1 MGDAQLDYLFHH
13 IFLPIQLPQRSDSH
27 NGQGDRALVDALLE
41 SIDAFRGGNDHAYYQ
56 QWSVRSDPSSTTATD
71 RTLIR
76 STIQRSLRTFGRLHS
91 KSKSLSRTSLE
102 TAFRDAANGEI
113 IILHIALQNSALLI
127 QKKQIGYVVETFET
141 SPQSADVLAAQG
153 ALEWDFPSR
162 AVVIPFDNFEDY
174 SFRDELA
181 TFLEKASVEPVKQ
194 YTATTLK
201 AGSNAYES
209 RDTTFPAII
218 GQLLITILEVAGR
231 KLTPTL
237 TRKRVRDEVCWADGA
252 ENPWRRSPT
261 WLVLRVSI
269 QRILCSLLGAHGTLH
284 YKFFMC
290 SLMASLCHKFC
301 IPDSFPADRLVFAR
315 TKLAR
320 RVAKLE
326 ALGVSG
332 SPEVSTVIHSLFNH
346 NEKTFM
352 DTLRTLEKILEDGGA
367 RMRTSHTKKMYRL
380 PKRAP
385 PESTILSMHHS
396 RATINE
402 ILTEIYYGGPRAQM
416 ILPQSQS
423 RAVQYST
430 WVNNTKPDDQL
441 STTDFYCLTDME
453 SQLAEYVKE
462 ACQAGDGVDLDHMV
476 TELRRQMAIYQSRA
490 CKAYKENA
498 EQLSLMILTL
508 IEVWVGLDSLVVRR
522 YPLLVDYD
530 PGFPSDLLHPLKI
543 TKLSDMHRL
552 TDIEGYLEGR
562 RKQAVYPLSNVLGEL
577 NKHSFAV
584 RYFDRCEEMQ
594 RLSSTIWHAN
604 EHAKANK
611 ERELIERSSQY
622 EALMKET
629 SNTTCLFTEDQYDP
643 LRRQHDDRR
652 CRKCY
657 LEREASRMRIGIY
670 EDLLPA
676 DDVQAKVVVFELLLP
691 SGFAAWRDSVWQIL
705 MLARGVNI
713 VDQDQNP
720 AFLLHEYEGLKQFT
734 KSIQSTTTLASRTKS
749 FYRTHYKPVPFPVQ
763 LDRICVPHGLKY
775 RMYDHEHRLWTTRH
789 LSKPSFGAICS
800 FDLPVKS
807 PWISVRRYLHPTF
820 NDVDPSANEVV
831 ANQTRCPNNLTVA
844 EYSSFQN
851 LRIGTRIQWIKL
863 LRELASSNINFGSA
877 EITMLVTE
885 LALGVGPSGD
895 GHVLR
900 ATHWVFGNQLFC
912 QKLAGCIRTRLQA
925 IATNWREGQIVECL
939 VVLVQRLWSF
949 GQTVE
954 AISEAQELMLRVRS
968 ITSNW
973 IRLLRREIC
982 NANDVET
989 AQNRS
994 RESLHAALVCR
1005 KTFMLEAAGADP
1017 GFQHAAF
1024 ACFLE
1029 CAFTIKDNLSLTE
1042 NGDISEMPP
1051 ALRRLYVSD
1060 LKLLHSLEPQIRWSL
1075 QNVQSAVSAA
1085 VNSVWTDAEAP
1096 TARRFSTWT
1105 ILPAP
1110 CDSWCTAKSLGGQG
1124 NLEQSINFNFLE
1136 GTLYIDGQLLGRLP
1150 EEFAQ
1155 QDFFQQFFGNRIF
1168 LTRPSYLEDMSYM
1181 FVSPVEGHEIH
1192 FGFRDGYRFMRVRPR
1207 SSINTVLE
1215 FLPASMF
1222 LGIDAPDLP
1231 LPLIHHCVHWLDLQA
1246 QIIEVRPQATM
1257 WRAKDSD
1264 WKIILATSKGLRRN
1278 TSELVDPRSSAF
1290 HQIAQV
1296 IEPFESRTRMV
1307 VYQPLSPKSNLTV
1320 NLPDL
1325 ELTFRVTF
1333 DGLLASPQLRAYIDS
1348 DQDAGTLYGLSSSL
1362 VLRDNILQDNR
1373 SILVAM
1379 GPATVERHKAH
1390 VKVSIIHTGFYARFF
1405 INKVRSPNVW
1415 MACILIPRAYA
1426 VTPKARMCSRAE
1438 TSLLQSLLPC
1448 YHIERTPRSTHLKDR
1463 D

>member
-13 IFLPIQLPQRSDSH
+13 IFLPIQLPQRGDSH
-27 NGQGDRALVDALLE
+27 NGQGDQALVDALLE
-41 SIDAFRGGNDHAYYQ
+41 SIDAFRGANDHAYYQ
-56 QWSVRSDPSSTTATD
+56 QWSVRSEPSSTTATD
-71 RTLIR
+71 PTLIR

-127 QKKQIGYVVETFET
+127 QKRQIGYVVETFET

-162 AVVIPFDNFEDY
+162 GVVIPFHNFEDY

-326 ALGVSG
+326 ALGVSS

-346 NEKTFM
+346 NEKTLM
-352 DTLRTLEKILEDGGA
+352 DTLRTLEKILEDRGT
-367 RMRTSHTKKMYRL
+367 RMRTSHTKEMYRL

-385 PESTILSMHHS
+385 PESTVLSMYHS

-402 ILTEIYYGGPRAQM
+402 ILTEVYYGGPRAQM

-423 RAVQYST
+423 RAVRYSR
-430 WVNNTKPDDQL
+430 WVNNTQPDDQL
-441 STTDFYCLTDME
+441 STTDFYCLADME
-453 SQLAEYVKE
+453 SQLAEDFQE
-462 ACQAGDGVDLDHMV
+462 AHQAGDGVDLDHV
-476 TELRRQMAIYQSRA
+476 ATELRRQLAIYQSRA
-490 CKAYKENA
+490 CKAYKENV

-508 IEVWVGLDSLVVRR
+508 MEVWLGLDSLVVRR
-522 YPLLVDYD
+522 YPLLVEYD
-530 PGFPSDLLHPLKI
+530 HGFPSDLLHPLKI
-543 TKLSDMHRL
+543 AKLSDMHRL
-552 TDIEGYLEGR
+552 TEIEQYLEGR
-562 RKQAVYPLSNVLGEL
+562 RRQAIYPLSNVLGEL
-577 NKHSFAV
+577 NKYSFAV
-584 RYFDRCEEMQ
+584 RFFDRCEEMQ

-622 EALMKET
+622 EALMKEISKT
-629 SNTTCLFTEDQYDP
+629 ICLFMEDQYDP

-657 LEREASRMRIGIY
+657 LERKASRMRIGMY

-676 DDVQAKVVVFELLLP
+676 DNVQAKAVVFELLLP
-691 SGFAAWRDSVWQIL
+691 SGFAAWRDSVWQL
-705 MLARGVNI
+705 LTLARGVSTI
-713 VDQDQNP
+713 DQNKEP
-720 AFLLHEYEGLKQFT
+720 PLLLREYEGLKQFT
-734 KSIQSTTTLASRTKS
+734 ESVRSTITLASWTKS
-749 FYRTHYKPVPFPVQ
+749 FYGTHYKPVPFPVQ
-763 LDRICVPHGLKY
+763 LDQVCVPHGLKY
-775 RMYDHEHRLWTTRH
+775 RMYDHEHMLWTTRH
-789 LSKPSFGAICS
+789 LGKPSFAAICS
-800 FDLPVKS
+800 VDLPVKS
-807 PWISVRRYLHPTF
+807 AWISAKRYLHPTF
-820 NDVDPSANEVV
+820 NDVEPFANEVV
-831 ANQTRCPNNLTVA
+831 ANQTRCPDNLTIA
-844 EYSSFQN
+844 EYNSFQD
-851 LRIGTRIQWIKL
+851 LRIGTRIKWIKL
-863 LRELASSNINFGSA
+863 LRELASSNINFGSV
-877 EITMLVTE
+877 EITILVTE
-885 LALGVGPSGD
+885 LALGVGPPGD

-900 ATHWVFGNQLFC
+900 ATHWVFRNQSFC
-912 QKLAGCIRTRLQA
+912 QKLAACIRTRLQV

-939 VVLVQRLWSF
+939 VVLVQRLWSV
-949 GQTVE
+949 GQTME
-954 AISEAQELMLRVRS
+954 ATNEAQELMLLVRN
-968 ITSNW
+968 ITHSW

-982 NANDVET
+982 NAIDVET
-989 AQNRS
+989 AQTRS
-994 RESLHAALVCR
+994 RESLHAALLCR
-1005 KTFMLEAAGADP
+1005 RTFMLETARSDP

-1029 CAFTIKDNLSLTE
+1029 CAFTIKDNLSLSDDDDF
-1042 NGDISEMPP
+1042 NEMPP

-1060 LKLLHSLEPQIRWSL
+1060 LRLVHSLEPRIRWSL

-1085 VNSVWTDAEAP
+1085 VNSVWMDTEAP

-1110 CDSWCTAKSLGGQG
+1110 RDSWCTAKSLSGEGT
-1124 NLEQSINFNFLE
+1124 LEQSINFNFLE

-1150 EEFAQ
+1150 EEFAR

-1168 LTRPSYLEDMSYM
+1168 LTRPSYLKDMSYM

-1215 FLPASMF
+1215 FLPASIF
-1222 LGIDAPDLP
+1222 VDSFGVDPPDLP
-1231 LPLIHHCVHWLDLQA
+1231 LPLIHQYVHWLDLQTRTV
-1246 QIIEVRPQATM
+1246 EVRPHATM

-1264 WKIILATSKGLRRN
+1264 WKIFLAISKGLRRN
-1278 TSELVDPRSSAF
+1278 KSELVDPRSPVF
-1290 HQIAQV
+1290 QQIARI
-1296 IEPFESRTRMV
+1296 IEPFEKRKSLV
-1307 VYQPLSPKSNLTV
+1307 VYQPLNPKSSLTV
-1320 NLPDL
+1320 DLPEL
-1325 ELTFRVTF
+1325 ELRFEVRS
-1333 DGLLASPQLRAYIDS
+1333 DKLESRQLRAYIDI
-1348 DQDAGTLYGLSSSL
+1348 DQDAGTLYGLKSSL
-1362 VLRDNILQDNR
+1362 VLRDSIHHDNR

-1379 GPATVERHKAH
+1379 GPATIQRHQDHVE
-1390 VKVSIIHTGFYARFF
+1390 VSISHTGFYARFF
-1405 INKVRSPNVW
+1405 INQVRGPRKQVLRSARGNTFIWLPGILTAW
-1415 MACILIPRAYA
+1415 ACAATRPL
-1426 VTPKARMCSRAE
+1426 RMCS
-1438 TSLLQSLLPC
+1438 
-1448 YHIERTPRSTHLKDR
+1448 
-1463 D
+1463 